1 MKARMD
7 FRAASPEGAK
17 AIGALHAFVARC
29 GLDRTLLEL
38 VKLRASQING
48 CAHCIDMHTKE
59 LRASGESEQRLYLLD
74 AWREAPIYTERE
86 RAALAWT
93 EAVTRVADTH
103 VPDEVY
109 ERVRMQFS
117 ESELANLTMAIV
129 AINGA
134 NRLNVAFRTVA
145 GGYQPAARRAAE

>member
-7 FRAASPEGAK
+7 FRKASSQGAK
-17 AIGALHAFVARC
+17 VMSDLHAFVHKC
-29 GLDRTLLEL
+29 GLEHGLLEL

-59 LRASGESEQRLYLLD
+59 LRADGETEQRLYLLD
-74 AWREAPIYTERE
+74 AWRESPFYSERE

-93 EAVTRVADTH
+93 EALTLVTDGH
-103 VPDEVY
+103 VPDDVY
-109 ERVRMQFS
+109 ETARAQFG
-117 ESELANLTMAIV
+117 EEELANLSIAIV

-134 NRLNVAFRTVA
+134 NRLNIAFRTVPGSYRA
-145 GGYQPAARRAAE
+145 KVRAAS